1 MLDVQYPPAAGAAAA
16 RQAGQSADAG
26 PWPQPVRYSPALE
39 HVEPDEAEAVAEVE
53 RSLTKIADITYRDE
67 GRGLRAVHAKS
78 HALLHGELRVLEHL
92 PPMLAQGLFAQAGV
106 HPVVLRI
113 STSPGDLLDDSV
125 STPRG
130 IAMKVLDVQG
140 ERLAGSEQATT
151 QDFLMVNAPAFG
163 QPNVQKFAGA
173 LKLLAAT
180 TDKAEGAKKL
190 LSALLRGTEK
200 LLEAVGAE
208 SGTLKS
214 LGGEPLHH
222 PLGETY
228 FSAVPFRFGD
238 HVAKFSLAP
247 LSPSLQALHGAD
259 VDLKGEPDGLRLAVE
274 SHFAEHGAEWELRVQ
289 LCTDLAAMP
298 IEDASVVWP
307 EDLSPY
313 IAVAR
318 VSVPAHAPRPADVRE
333 REEDALFFS
342 PWHGLAAHQP
352 LGSVNRARRSA
363 YAVSGR
369 ARAERNGVPFVEP
382 GRSGGGCPFGHG

>member
-1 MLDVQYPPAAGAAAA
+1 MLDVQHQPAAGAAAA
-16 RQAGQSADAG
+16 RQAGKSTDAG
-26 PWPQPVRYSPALE
+26 PWPHPVRYSPALE
-39 HVEPDEAEAVAEVE
+39 HVEPDEADAVADLAH
-53 RSLTKIADITYRDE
+53 SLTKIADITYRDE

-92 PPMLAQGLFAQAGV
+92 PPMLAQGLFAQAGM

-113 STSPGDLLDDSV
+113 STSPGDLLDDHV

-140 ERLAGSEQATT
+140 ERLPGSEQATT

-173 LKLLAAT
+173 LKLLAST

-200 LLEAVGAE
+200 LLEAVGVE
-208 SGTLKS
+208 SGTLKG

-274 SHFAEHGAEWELRVQ
+274 SYFAEHGAEWELRVQ
-289 LCTDLAAMP
+289 LCTDLEAMP
-298 IEDASVVWP
+298 IEDASVAWP

-318 VSVPAHAPRPADVRE
+318 VSVQAHAPRPAEVRE
-333 REEDALFFS
+333 REEDTLFFS

-352 LGSVNRARRSA
+352 LGSVNRARRTA
-363 YAVSGR
+363 YAVSGH
-369 ARAERNGVPFVEP
+369 ARAERNGVPFEEP
-382 GRSGGGCPFGHG
+382 GRSGGGCPLGHG